1 MFFRSGR
8 CALARRTLLETNKF
22 FGVFLNNFLDQI
34 ETSEFV
40 KLRGRHCLPCGTSG
54 SANDRVPLMF
64 CGIEDQDQPVTPT
77 SNRVLHRRT
86 RDEKSKASDPRAFI
100 SISTMW
106 AVVNAVGEMLKP
118 RLKEVATDSGSA
130 INQADVT

>member
-1 MFFRSGR
+1 MFFRPDR
-8 CALARRTLLETNKF
+8 CALVRRTLLETDKF
-22 FGVFLNNFLDQI
+22 LGVFLNRFLDQI

-40 KLRGRHCLPCGTSG
+40 KLRGRHCLPWSTSG

-77 SNRVLHRRT
+77 SNRALHRRT
-86 RDEKSKASDPRAFI
+86 SNEKAKVSDPCAFI
-100 SISTMW
+100 RISPLR
-106 AVVNAVGEMLKP
+106 AGVNAVGEMLKP
-118 RLKEVATDSGSA
+118 RLKEVATDRGSA

>member
-1 MFFRSGR
+1 MFFRPGR

-34 ETSEFV
+34 KPCKFV
-40 KLRGRHCLPCGTSG
+40 KLRGRHCLPWGTSG
-54 SANDRVPLMF
+54 SAKDRFLLKF

-77 SNRVLHRRT
+77 SNRALPRRASN
-86 RDEKSKASDPRAFI
+86 EKAIVSNPRAFI

-118 RLKEVATDSGSA
+118 RLKVVATDRGSA